1 MTDICDLISLAAQVK
16 KLYVSCCRQVCK
28 KYDITQTEFDV
39 LEYLS
44 TGSSSDTSAEIA
56 RNRQIQ
62 KANVCTAVDRLIA
75 KGYLTRRPDEKDK
88 RLIHLS
94 LTAEAGMPCIEIMQA
109 KEDFMSKLTSL
120 LSEHELEN
128 LTAIADRLAS
138 YDKKLIEQ
146 E

>member
-1 MTDICDLISLAAQVK
+1 M
-16 KLYVSCCRQVCK
+16 
-28 KYDITQTEFDV
+28 
-39 LEYLS
+39 
-44 TGSSSDTSAEIA
+44 
-56 RNRQIQ
+56 
-62 KANVCTAVDRLIA
+62 DRLIA